1 MAEAAR
7 ATTAAPI
14 FFEPAMLKSSGATFV
29 DGAVRANNPIQ
40 LVVDEAERIWPNRPF
55 GCVVSM
61 GTGWKNIKP
70 IATSKPRLHEVLKTL
85 TEIAMDANT
94 KAREFA
100 NTKLGAQLQRN
111 EKYFRFFVS
120 QGLENI
126 NLADWEKLPWMETMT
141 IPYLSDN
148 ALSIIACGKN
158 LVHPSSLCK
167 CASRSV
173 YQSSLR
179 ID

>member
-1 MAEAAR
+1 
-7 ATTAAPI
+7 
-14 FFEPAMLKSSGATFV
+14 MLKSSGATFV

-55 GCVVSM
+55 GCVVSI

-167 CASRSV
+167 SVSISV
-173 YQSSLR
+173 YEPSLGT
-179 ID
+179 D